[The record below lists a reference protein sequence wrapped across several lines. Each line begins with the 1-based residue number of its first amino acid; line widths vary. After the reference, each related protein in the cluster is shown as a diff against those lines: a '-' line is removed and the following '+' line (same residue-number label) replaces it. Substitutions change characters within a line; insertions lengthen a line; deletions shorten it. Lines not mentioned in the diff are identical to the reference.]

1 MYIVATLHLAIV
13 PQSPANAVGDV
24 ICTAYRC
31 QNKPTHNRICGIRSN
46 LIISFI
52 KNNAHIQFHTQY
64 GCEKN
69 TSAEM
74 ATLTRSKSP
83 RPGQSGGKQP
93 DKEESFWDKI
103 GTLGRKKRIKEGMG
117 HLLL

>member
-1 MYIVATLHLAIV
+1 MSKQTH
-13 PQSPANAVGDV
+13 
-24 ICTAYRC
+24 
-31 QNKPTHNRICGIRSN
+31 THNRICGIRSK

-52 KNNAHIQFHTQY
+52 KNIAHIQFHTQY

-103 GTLGRKKRIKEGMG
+103 GTLGRKKRIKEGRAICSVSTHSNTHAHTHMRNSV
-117 HLLL
+117 